1 MDPSVDNVPT
11 GTPTGEGAPSGND
24 TPQYSGPEWLA
35 DYPEDL
41 RGSKS
46 LQKFK
51 DPQALAQSYLN
62 AERLL
67 GREKIPMPK
76 TDEEFMD
83 VYRRLGAPEKAEDY
97 GFSLDGVQDQ
107 QLRGI
112 VEKDLSWFG
121 EVAAKAGLSK
131 KQATMIL
138 EGYVSKAG
146 DGMRAY
152 RDNEAY
158 ETQQG
163 LNQLRAEFGVA
174 GADQKM
180 TLATRAARHYMSDE
194 LFNAVTQSPVG
205 RNPEFIKFLAKL
217 GEEHAEEIGI
227 DRSGATAVS
236 PKDLLEEITKAQADP
251 AYLDASHPEHQRVV
265 KRVQSLYEQL
275 TRN

>member
-1 MDPSVDNVPT
+1 MDVDNTTAT
-11 GTPTGEGAPSGND
+11 GTPADDGAPSNTS
-24 TPQYSGPEWLA
+24 TPQYSGPEWLT
-35 DYPEDL
+35 DYPEEL
-41 RGSKS
+41 RDSKS
-46 LQKFK
+46 LQKFT
-51 DPQALAQSYLN
+51 DPQALAKSYLN

-76 TDEEFMD
+76 TDDEYRD

-107 QLRGI
+107 QLRDM
-112 VEKDLSWFG
+112 VEKDLGWFG
-121 EVAAKAGLSK
+121 DVAAKIGLSK
-131 KQATMIL
+131 KQATAIL

-146 DGMRAY
+146 EGMRSY

-163 LNQLRAEFGVA
+163 LNALRAEFGIV

-180 TLATRAARHYMSDE
+180 TLATRAAKHYMSNE
-194 LFNAVTQSPVG
+194 LFDMVTMSPVG

-236 PKDLLEEITKAQADP
+236 PKNLLEEISKAQADP
-251 AYLDASHPEHQRVV
+251 AYLDASNPDHQRTV
-265 KRVQSLYEQL
+265 KRVQALYEQL